1 MANAGSPSRCSRT
14 WRLLNNVFH
23 KNITWI
29 TTLMLIKG
37 ISWSM
42 RIHEINII
50 KITCSYINQT
60 NHANPQKRV
69 AYTGHT
75 SWWTEYHHMIHLCL
89 LAEDQFARMTMELN
103 GDYSVWQVQCPHL
116 HIISQSQIFNTDYAP
131 YKFQKTWFTSF
142 YSRINLGWL
151 CYLRFDHSKNFEG
164 FPWLHVVLTAPP
176 MPSQG
181 GLQQL
186 VPKNTHSALIP
197 KSCLWEHK
205 SIKFLLFLYCPPQ
218 LSEK

>member
-116 HIISQSQIFNTDYAP
+116 HIISQPQDFQHWSHSP
-131 YKFQKTWFTSF
+131 YKFQKTFSTSF
-142 YSRINLGWL
+142 YSHINLGWL
-151 CYLRFDHSKNFEG
+151 CILIFD
-164 FPWLHVVLTAPP
+164 LTFVTGWF
-176 MPSQG
+176 Q
-181 GLQQL
+181 
-186 VPKNTHSALIP
+186 
-197 KSCLWEHK
+197 WW
-205 SIKFLLFLYCPPQ
+205 
-218 LSEK
+218 